1 MSTSTLCYRGVAYDP
16 AQRQR
21 RPLESAAP
29 VQHVY
34 RGVPY
39 SAPLRHAPAPVDSA
53 VELHYRGSVYHHR
66 QAEAAA
72 EVRRSAQDPAAV

>member
-1 MSTSTLCYRGVAYDP
+1 VSTSTLCYRGVAYDP

-21 RPLESAAP
+21 RPLESATP
-29 VQHVY
+29 LEHVY
-34 RGVPY
+34 RGVLY
-39 SAPLRHAPAPVDSA
+39 SAPLRHAAAPVNPA

-72 EVRRSAQDPAAV
+72 ELWRTAKDPAAV